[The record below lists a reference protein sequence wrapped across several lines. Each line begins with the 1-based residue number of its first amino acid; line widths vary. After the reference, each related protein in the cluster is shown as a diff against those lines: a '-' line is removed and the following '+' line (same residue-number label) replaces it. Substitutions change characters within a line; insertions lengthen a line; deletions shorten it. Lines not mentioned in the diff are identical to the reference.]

1 MPKAT
6 HQADRLDAER
16 KHAPPASPRVVEQRY
31 RLQPADLP
39 AAGLTAEVT
48 HVSRQGVETVT
59 PVLHLRGAPK
69 PLLLDKENIR
79 RMIAVAGS
87 PLPAAWT
94 GRAVALRIVGEA
106 GQPVIRIFGPDAS
119 GADTGGADTVQPRR
133 APGGTRRAAL
143 LLLLVLL
150 LAFGAIYL
158 VENWGLVAGLL
169 NL

>member
-16 KHAPPASPRVVEQRY
+16 KHAPPPSPRVVEQRY

-48 HVSRQGVETVT
+48 HVSRQGVETVM

-69 PLLLDKENIR
+69 PLLLDEENIR

-119 GADTGGADTVQPRR
+119 GADTVQPRR
-133 APGGTRRAAL
+133 APGGTWRAAL

>member
-69 PLLLDKENIR
+69 PLLLDEENIR
-79 RMIAVAGS
+79 RMIA
-87 PLPAAWT
+87 
-94 GRAVALRIVGEA
+94 
-106 GQPVIRIFGPDAS
+106 
-119 GADTGGADTVQPRR
+119 
-133 APGGTRRAAL
+133 
-143 LLLLVLL
+143 
-150 LAFGAIYL
+150 
-158 VENWGLVAGLL
+158 
-169 NL
+169 

>member
-69 PLLLDKENIR
+69 PLLLDEENIR

-106 GQPVIRIFGPDAS
+106 GQPAIRIFGPDAS
-119 GADTGGADTVQPRR
+119 GADTALPRR
-133 APGGTRRAAL
+133 ASGGNWRTAL